1 MSIPGSASPLLFQS
15 AAAADATF
23 AEIANSLRFNSSDSA
38 YLSRTPSSDGNR
50 KTFTFSCWL
59 KRTGLGGRRTLLR
72 TNSSEL
78 HFSFAESAQGNEDA
92 FFCYGAGG
100 SPYLVSNAVF
110 KDVGGWY
117 HFCIAWDTTQ
127 STASNRL
134 KLFVNGVQITSWKT
148 GTFPNQ
154 NYQGGL
160 NSATAHGLG
169 ANSSG
174 GERFDGYLADVYFI
188 DGTAHDASKFGAY
201 DDNGVWQAITP
212 SGLTYGTNG
221 YHLEFNSTGTTAAL
235 GTDTSGN
242 SNTWTANN
250 FSVGTP
256 VYFVGDNSGLDS
268 YIPSGWTNTTDP
280 SNVLSN
286 NNTGVL
292 INQSGSLYFAITP
305 TSSSISIKWIV
316 YDGSG
321 TYNPTVSLNTSSS
334 WNGTTVHPSS
344 TSGNGSSGNPSVGTY
359 SVTSG
364 TTYYVRTGLTGS
376 GNPALVVYIT
386 NVTIAAVATDMVPA
400 DFSKDSPT
408 TDTTNTDSGAGGQL
422 SGNYAVWNGLPP
434 GGTSTYGTL
443 SNGNLDVSLP
453 ASGKALA
460 QTFFPQSGK
469 WYIEIDFVSG
479 GGAGGGLRIGVIN
492 EKNIAVDLGSTANSW
507 AYLAD
512 GRTYHNNSAPSY
524 GVSSAPGDLLMMA
537 LDIDAGKLWYGKN
550 GTWMGSGNPG
560 AGSNPSQTFTAG
572 QKMSF
577 SAQSGAPTT
586 QVINAN
592 FGSKA
597 WTYNAPSGFK
607 AVCTTNLPTPTVA
620 DGRDYFEA
628 KLWTGNSTDQRAIT
642 GYQFSPDLVYI
653 KRRSATYGGI
663 MMDTV
668 RGLNNGHAG
677 TLYTNVTNAE
687 DTGATS
693 SIRSFNTD
701 GFNLGT
707 DGGINYSG
715 STYVGWAWDAG
726 SSTVNNTDGSI
737 TSQVRANPS
746 AGFSIVAYTGNGSS
760 SATVGHGLNAQLGML
775 IHKRRDAAASW
786 KIKHTS
792 LPTNGQVLF
801 DTAAN
806 VDVTGNHGGGMG
818 DLSSSSTFGFAQGLT
833 NVDNVNGNNVSYINY
848 CFAPV
853 EGYSAFGSYEG
864 NGSSD
869 GPFVALSFAP
879 AFVMFKRYDASGDWI
894 IFDNKRNTYPG
905 NFREKVLYPNKNT
918 AEETSAN
925 GDTMLFL
932 SNGFKINNVNY
943 AYWNASGGDYLWAA
957 FAENPF
963 QANGGLAR

>member
-1 MSIPGSASPLLFQS
+1 M
-15 AAAADATF
+15 
-23 AEIANSLRFNSSDSA
+23 
-38 YLSRTPSSDGNR
+38 
-50 KTFTFSCWL
+50 
-59 KRTGLGGRRTLLR
+59 LR

-100 SPYLVSNAVF
+100 SPYLVSDAVF
-110 KDVGGWY
+110 RDVAGWY

-134 KLFVNGVQITSWKT
+134 KLFVNGVRITSWKT
-148 GTFPNQ
+148 STFPNQ

-201 DDNGVWQAITP
+201 DDNGVWQAIVP

-250 FSVGTP
+250 FSVGSP
-256 VYFVGDNSGLDS
+256 VYFIGDNSGLDS

-280 SNVLSN
+280 SNVLNN

-305 TSSSISIKWIV
+305 TSSSITIKWIV

-334 WNGTTVHPSS
+334 WNGTTVNPSS

-408 TDTTNTDSGAGGQL
+408 TDTTNSDTGAGGQL
-422 SGNYAVWNGLPP
+422 SGNYAVWNALPP
-434 GGTSTYGTL
+434 GGSSTYATL
-443 SNGNLDVSLP
+443 SNGNLDASLP
-453 ASGKALA
+453 ASGKAIA
-460 QTFFPQSGK
+460 QTIFPQSGK
-469 WYIEIDFVSG
+469 WYCEIDFVSG

-492 EKNIAVDLGSTANSW
+492 EKNIAIDLGSTANSW

-512 GRTYHNNSAPSY
+512 GRVYHNASAPSY
-524 GVSSAPGDLLMMA
+524 GVSSSPGDTLMMA

-550 GTWMGSGNPG
+550 GTWMSSGNPG
-560 AGSNPSQTFTAG
+560 AGSNPSQTFDQN

-577 SAQSGAPTT
+577 SAQSGSGTV

-620 DGRDYFEA
+620 DGSNYFDTL
-628 KLWTGNSTDQRAIT
+628 LWTGDNAVNRTLS
-642 GYQFSPDLVYI
+642 GLEFSPDLVWHQA
-653 KRRSATYGGI
+653 RSIAWGSGIVDVVRGVGSGGPTLRTFNNSAEETVNNFGAVTALTSDGFTVSKGGFSSNQWAYVNQSGATY
-663 MMDTV
+663 V
-668 RGLNNGHAG
+668 A
-677 TLYTNVTNAE
+677 
-687 DTGATS
+687 
-693 SIRSFNTD
+693 
-701 GFNLGT
+701 
-707 DGGINYSG
+707 
-715 STYVGWAWDAG
+715 WAWDAG
-726 SSTVNNTDGSI
+726 SSTVSNTDGSI
-737 TSQVRANPS
+737 TANVRANQT
-746 AGFSIVAYTGNGSS
+746 AGFSIVKFTGPS
-760 SATVGHGLNAQLGML
+760 SAGFQSVGHGLNAKPEFIICKDLDNARNWSVY
-775 IHKRRDAAASW
+775 HKDSQVSDIRVLPLNQNVATFNSGTATWDISAFSNTTFTPYFRDDYGASF
-786 KIKHTS
+786 S
-792 LPTNGQVLF
+792 
-801 DTAAN
+801 A
-806 VDVTGNHGGGMG
+806 
-818 DLSSSSTFGFAQGLT
+818 
-833 NVDNVNGNNVSYINY
+833 DNIAY

-853 EGYSAFGSYEG
+853 AGFSHFGSYTAT
-864 NGSSD
+864 GSTD
-869 GPFVALSFAP
+869 GPYVETGFVVAWLLTRRTNS
-879 AFVMFKRYDASGDWI
+879 DASWEIHDL
-894 IFDNKRNTYPG
+894 RRPG
-905 NFREKVLYPNKNT
+905 YNPQDDRLIVNESV
-918 AEETSAN
+918 AEASGN
-925 GDTMLFL
+925 NVDLL
-932 SNGFKINNVNY
+932 SNGFKIRNTFTGMNGS
-943 AYWNASGGDYLWAA
+943 SGDTYVYAA
-957 FAENPF
+957 FAANPF
-963 QANGGLAR
+963 AANGGLAR